1 MDKIEA
7 LDSRNDIQN
16 SKLNNNIS
24 EINDLLKDINEK
36 LLSGTLDQDERMV
49 YELQLQEISGCVSTI
64 NSKVEVINVAENRK
78 SNIDKMTEDEDEEVD
93 VLQQQMN
100 Y

>member
-64 NSKVEVINVAENRK
+64 NSKVEVINVAENRN

>member
-7 LDSRNDIQN
+7 LDSRNDHMN

-49 YELQLQEISGCVSTI
+49 YELQLQEISGCVTNI
-64 NSKVEVINVAENRK
+64 NSKVEVINVAENR
-78 SNIDKMTEDEDEEVD
+78 NNNMDKMTEDEEVD